1 MTVLEN
7 DANTVRKKLSL
18 LKNWNIREGRRSSL
32 KRKSTSGQMAPAKK
46 QISEDMVNGYRSSET
61 VHSCRDILQDCP
73 AATLSNMGNTCFL
86 NSVVY
91 TLRFAPTFLHN
102 LHHLVGDLALV
113 NTRLSQNKGKSSSL
127 GRNISTI
134 TGPSSRSTSSKDLMS
149 LGAVSDVIPKS
160 KVQIVTEKLH
170 ELFMAMHSLEQK
182 ECGDAYHPVAFLQAV
197 REANFIFEG
206 NNQQDAHELLVY
218 LFDNIRETCSLLSQ
232 QVQHNPDLLN
242 ETETVPTFNNQ
253 QSSLWIGK
261 QWKKLNKK
269 KDKNSKESISE
280 EQANGMC
287 VIETEDASSVDG
299 ASDCSVRK
307 KVAYNFVS
315 EDFEGITLRRTRCL
329 ECESVTERKETFYDI
344 PVPIIFKPED
354 YDVSPSEIYRKA
366 CVTSEKLCDSNK
378 YLCEKCKRYVINHN
392 YVRASAFSL
401 SPLAYER
408 TVVE

>member
-1 MTVLEN
+1 MTILEN
-7 DANTVRKKLSL
+7 DVNPARKKLSL
-18 LKNWNIREGRRSSL
+18 LKTRNICERTRSSI
-32 KRKSTSGQMAPAKK
+32 KRKNAFGQMAPAKK
-46 QISEDMVNGYRSSET
+46 QISEDMLNGYRSGDT
-61 VHSCRDILQDCP
+61 LHSSRDILQECP
-73 AATLSNMGNTCFL
+73 VATLSNMGNTCFL

-102 LHHLVGDLALV
+102 LHHLVGDLSLV
-113 NTRLSQNKGKSSSL
+113 NMRLSQNKAKSSSL

-134 TGPSSRSTSSKDLMS
+134 TGPSSRSTSSKDLLS
-149 LGAVSDVIPKS
+149 LGTSSDIIPKS

-170 ELFMAMHSLEQK
+170 ELFMTMHNLEQK
-182 ECGDAYHPVAFLQAV
+182 ECSEAYQPVAFLQAV

-218 LFDNIRETCSLLSQ
+218 LFDNIRETCSLLMQ

-242 ETETVPTFNNQ
+242 ETESAPTLNNQ

-261 QWKKLNKK
+261 RWKKLNKK

-280 EQANGMC
+280 EQANGIC
-287 VIETEDASSVDG
+287 VTDTEDASSVDG
-299 ASDCSVRK
+299 TSDISVRK

-315 EDFEGITLRRTRCL
+315 EDFEGVTLRRTRCL

-354 YDVSPSEIYRKA
+354 FDVSPSEIYRKA

-378 YLCEKCKRYVINHN
+378 YLCEKCKRYV
-392 YVRASAFSL
+392 
-401 SPLAYER
+401 
-408 TVVE
+408 VVGSSIIF